1 MANFRRNVAILSEAY
16 HSESDGDED
25 CTFRKSLNR
34 DDEVEGGSSFS
45 EDDRFNEDL
54 SPEFAVEDIQ
64 NLAVS
69 KPGQSQSRQ
78 SSTPLQDKGIKL
90 FAKRKRTSSD
100 DEGQLKAKRSGKGG
114 PKALLTDNLLNDLV
128 DIISNDER
136 HRRKLIF
143 TNSRTASNAEVYE
156 KVIKEMV
163 KRCQERSEPFQFN
176 VTQTRNKFK
185 KLMSTCKTA
194 LMTQKNSQWH
204 QKISRSKGAGSLV
217 RYSFAFN
224 ENKGVLPT
232 RASIGTKL
240 W

>member
-1 MANFRRNVAILSEAY
+1 MVIYSEAY
-16 HSESDGDED
+16 NSESNGDED
-25 CTFRKSLNR
+25 CTFRKALNR
-34 DDEVEGGSSFS
+34 DDEVEGGSCFS
-45 EDDRFNEDL
+45 VDEDRFNEDL

-69 KPGQSQSRQ
+69 EPGQSQSRQ

-90 FAKRKRTSSD
+90 FAKRKRKSSD
-100 DEGQLKAKRSGKGG
+100 DEEQLKAKRSSKVG
-114 PKALLTDNLLNDLV
+114 PKALWTDNLLNDLV
-128 DIISNDER
+128 DIIYNDER

-143 TNSRTASNAEVYE
+143 TNSMTASNAEVYE

-163 KRCQERSEPFQFN
+163 KRCQERSEPLQFN

-194 LMTQKNSQWH
+194 LMTQKAASGIKRFQD
-204 QKISRSKGAGSLV
+204 Q
-217 RYSFAFN
+217 
-224 ENKGVLPT
+224 KGVLPT
-232 RASIGTKL
+232 RPSSGTKL